1 MTLSAGVAR
10 FKTSALSVGSHTI
23 TAVYGGDTNFVGSQA
38 NDSSA
43 PQVVTQDATTTAIKA
58 NANPSVFGRTVTLTA
73 VVGAAAPG
81 SGSPTGT
88 ATFLDGTKTLGTAS
102 LGSSLQA
109 TFSTNT
115 LAVGS
120 HTIQAVYSGDGNFVK
135 STSQNYSET
144 VNRANAAVT
153 ITSSTHLSVY
163 GQLISLTATIS
174 PVAPGA
180 GTPTGTLTFMQGS
193 SLLSTNLVVQG
204 GQATFTIQTLGVGT
218 HTITAAYSGDTNFVP
233 SSGSDSSAP
242 QVVHQDG
249 TQTVVVTGGNV
260 AVYGQAITLTAS
272 VRAMSPGSGVPS
284 GSVTFMDQG
293 NFLAT
298 AQLSGGQATAN
309 VGSFAM
315 GSHVITASYGGDQN
329 FTGSTSA
336 SYGESVVKAST
347 STTLQS
353 SLNPSTA
360 HTPVTL
366 TAVVSVV
373 SPGSGTPTGTIT
385 FMEGTIVI
393 RRLSLDATGRA
404 TFGTSLLSVGS
415 DTITAVYSDD
425 DHFAASSSP
434 AITQQVNPAP
444 STSTTLRSS
453 LNPSTVHTS
462 VTLTALVSVVAPG
475 SGTPT
480 GLIAFMDGTT
490 VIGKRSLDAT
500 GRATFGT
507 SLLSIGS
514 HKITA
519 VYSNA
524 TGQFAASSSPAI
536 TQQVNP
542 APALVVGSS
551 SLSSAP
557 FINLPATSSSAIPT
571 TSPRASDTFGAQ
583 IAKAPSGLPADA
595 VATPAA
601 MDDYFVLSS
610 HQPRSADRIEAGSA
624 DEINTADWLDL

>member
-1 MTLSAGVAR
+1 
-10 FKTSALSVGSHTI
+10 
-23 TAVYGGDTNFVGSQA
+23 
-38 NDSSA
+38 
-43 PQVVTQDATTTAIKA
+43 
-58 NANPSVFGRTVTLTA
+58 
-73 VVGAAAPG
+73 
-81 SGSPTGT
+81 
-88 ATFLDGTKTLGTAS
+88 
-102 LGSSLQA
+102 
-109 TFSTNT
+109 
-115 LAVGS
+115 
-120 HTIQAVYSGDGNFVK
+120 
-135 STSQNYSET
+135 
-144 VNRANAAVT
+144 
-153 ITSSTHLSVY
+153 
-163 GQLISLTATIS
+163 
-174 PVAPGA
+174 
-180 GTPTGTLTFMQGS
+180 
-193 SLLSTNLVVQG
+193 
-204 GQATFTIQTLGVGT
+204 
-218 HTITAAYSGDTNFVP
+218 
-233 SSGSDSSAP
+233 
-242 QVVHQDG
+242 
-249 TQTVVVTGGNV
+249 
-260 AVYGQAITLTAS
+260 
-272 VRAMSPGSGVPS
+272 
-284 GSVTFMDQG
+284 
-293 NFLAT
+293 
-298 AQLSGGQATAN
+298 
-309 VGSFAM
+309 M

-542 APALVVGSS
+542 APAWWWAPRACRAHRSS
-551 SLSSAP
+551 TCLPQAPPLFQLPRREPAIPSAP
-557 FINLPATSSSAIPT
+557 NRQGTVWSTGRRGRNSRSDGRLLRPQLPSATIC
-571 TSPRASDTFGAQ
+571 
-583 IAKAPSGLPADA
+583 
-595 VATPAA
+595 
-601 MDDYFVLSS
+601 
-610 HQPRSADRIEAGSA
+610 
-624 DEINTADWLDL
+624 

>member
-1 MTLSAGVAR
+1 MTPGGVLLVNGIATFSITFFSLGDQSITATYIGDSNFLPSTGNDSAAPQVVNQAGSVTVLNSSVNPSVFGQVVTFTASVGAASPGQGMPTGSVDFKQGSADLTPGGVSLSAGVATFQMSTLSVGSHTITAVYSGDTNFIGSQGNDSSAPQVVTRDATTTALNANLNPSVFGRTVTLSAVVSVAAPGAGNPTGTVTFFDGSKTLGTASLGSSLQATFSTNALAGGSHTLKAVYSGNGNFVQSTSPNYSETVNRAASLTALSSSVNPSVFGQVEIFTASVAAASSAPGIPTGSVDFKQGSTDLTPGGVTLSAGVAR

-272 VRAMSPGSGVPS
+272 VRHVSRLRSAQRIRDVHGSGQLPRDCPAQRRS
-284 GSVTFMDQG
+284 G
-293 NFLAT
+293 
-298 AQLSGGQATAN
+298 
-309 VGSFAM
+309 
-315 GSHVITASYGGDQN
+315 
-329 FTGSTSA
+329 
-336 SYGESVVKAST
+336 
-347 STTLQS
+347 
-353 SLNPSTA
+353 
-360 HTPVTL
+360 
-366 TAVVSVV
+366 
-373 SPGSGTPTGTIT
+373 
-385 FMEGTIVI
+385 
-393 RRLSLDATGRA
+393 
-404 TFGTSLLSVGS
+404 
-415 DTITAVYSDD
+415 
-425 DHFAASSSP
+425 
-434 AITQQVNPAP
+434 
-444 STSTTLRSS
+444 
-453 LNPSTVHTS
+453 
-462 VTLTALVSVVAPG
+462 
-475 SGTPT
+475 
-480 GLIAFMDGTT
+480 DG
-490 VIGKRSLDAT
+490 
-500 GRATFGT
+500 
-507 SLLSIGS
+507 
-514 HKITA
+514 
-519 VYSNA
+519 
-524 TGQFAASSSPAI
+524 
-536 TQQVNP
+536 
-542 APALVVGSS
+542 
-551 SLSSAP
+551 
-557 FINLPATSSSAIPT
+557 
-571 TSPRASDTFGAQ
+571 
-583 IAKAPSGLPADA
+583 
-595 VATPAA
+595 
-601 MDDYFVLSS
+601 
-610 HQPRSADRIEAGSA
+610 
-624 DEINTADWLDL
+624 